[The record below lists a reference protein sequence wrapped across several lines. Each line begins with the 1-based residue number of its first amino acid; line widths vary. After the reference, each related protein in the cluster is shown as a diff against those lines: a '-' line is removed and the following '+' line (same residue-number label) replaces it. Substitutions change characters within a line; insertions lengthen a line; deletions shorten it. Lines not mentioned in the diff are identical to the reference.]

1 MMNKVD
7 AICGMDRA
15 MMYEFSRQSV
25 ERLRS
30 GLRFRLI
37 MPLFFDLMNAN
48 VDKEVEK
55 DMLIIKSA
63 ARAFSDGVDGESMN
77 ITELFKE
84 TTEVDRRFMEK
95 LLRLPPL
102 SICYGCIEDIRKKR
116 IQLLV
121 STVYEILSRWL
132 DSIPFRE
139 AVGRAYSQRDFEGLL
154 KKMLHLYSLETREL
168 SNSFKVPL
176 AKELFTNAV
185 FDTMEGVADRVAASF
200 GRKIFEGGEDPC
212 QDPT

>member
-1 MMNKVD
+1 MNKVD
-7 AICGMDRA
+7 ALCGMDRA

-37 MPLFFDLMNAN
+37 MPLFSDLMDAN

-55 DMLIIKSA
+55 DVLIIKSA

-77 ITELFKE
+77 ITGLFRE

-102 SICYGCIEDIRKKR
+102 NICYGCIEDIRKKR

-121 STVYEILSRWL
+121 STVYDILSQWL
-132 DSIPFRE
+132 DSIPFRS
-139 AVGRAYSQRDFEGLL
+139 AVRRAYSQLEFETLL
-154 KKMLHLYSLETREL
+154 NEMLHLYTLETREL
-168 SNSFKVPL
+168 SNSFKLPL
-176 AKELFTNAV
+176 AKELFTNTV
-185 FDTMEGVADRVAASF
+185 FNTMECVAGSLAAAF
-200 GRKIFEGGEDPC
+200 GRKIYEADKENAG
-212 QDPT
+212 T